1 VPRRPEPLDPL
12 VVSGVTELAAG
23 ALSGWVYTFVREQPE
38 LARKVG
44 LRSAGRVRQWH
55 LDLVMLGGS
64 HALLGHV
71 LPGLPR
77 RVAVPLAVGSW
88 CNAMAFLPLAID
100 PKADERPVYRAAVV
114 GSFVATSVGFAGAA
128 REAWLRARP
137 PSSRRRRRRGA

>member
-1 VPRRPEPLDPL
+1 MSDRLDPV

-23 ALSGWVYTFVREQPE
+23 ALSGWVYTLVREQPE
-38 LARKVG
+38 LAKRLG

-55 LDLVMLGGS
+55 LDLIMLGGA

-77 RVAVPLAVGSW
+77 KVAVPLAVGSW
-88 CNAMAFLPLAID
+88 TNAMAFLPLAID
-100 PKADERPVYRAAVV
+100 PEIDRRPAFRAAVT

-128 REAWLRARP
+128 REAW
-137 PSSRRRRRRGA
+137 RRRR